1 MGKVKFRKFHV
12 EKWHLITIN
21 VVLLLADF
29 FCSFISVV
37 RLPLSIFPEKGTK
50 LKEVLNK
57 KGSGKDWF
65 LVRVEG
71 KQKFKT
77 KSQKE
82 RN

>member
-29 FCSFISVV
+29 LQFYFCRQTSFKYVFCK
-37 RLPLSIFPEKGTK
+37 RTK

-57 KGSGKDWF
+57 KA
-65 LVRVEG
+65 VEKIG
-71 KQKFKT
+71 FW
-77 KSQKE
+77 
-82 RN
+82 